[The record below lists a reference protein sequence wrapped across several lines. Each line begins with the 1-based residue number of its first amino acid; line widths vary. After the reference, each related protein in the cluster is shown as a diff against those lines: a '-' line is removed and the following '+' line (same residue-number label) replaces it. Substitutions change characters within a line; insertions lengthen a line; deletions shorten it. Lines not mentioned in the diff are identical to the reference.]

1 MGLALIILM
10 IPLLLCAK
18 VYHIDMEKLYFGQR
32 EPVESFIPIAAFFD
46 DYTKKLT
53 IKFSQDWKF
62 VYEH

>member
-1 MGLALIILM
+1 
-10 IPLLLCAK
+10 
-18 VYHIDMEKLYFGQR
+18 MEKLYFGQR

-62 VYEH
+62 IYEH